1 MADVLILKDVP
12 DVVIPEEIQGN
23 NEESKS
29 LIKDDENPPAP
40 SIDIEPKIPPNGTP
54 SKELHMKTIEV
65 LSKSE
70 ENENIIPNSGRK
82 VKRTPCVKRCVL
94 FRINL

>member
-54 SKELHMKTIEV
+54 S
-65 LSKSE
+65 E
-70 ENENIIPNSGRK
+70 ETAYEDNRSIIK
-82 VKRTPCVKRCVL
+82 K
-94 FRINL
+94 